1 MFRVFRFASILAST
15 GTRIPLPCVFCC
27 RYASLDRKHN
37 YRACVCTLYTLYDCC
52 ILSGLAGGRRY
63 TVLHACEH
71 VNRENNVYFEAL

>member
-37 YRACVCTLYTLYDCC
+37 YRACVC
-52 ILSGLAGGRRY
+52 IRY
-63 TVLHACEH
+63 TIAAFCRASRVAVGTRSYTH
-71 VNRENNVYFEAL
+71 VSM